1 MSSVSLDLWW
11 QTWRTKQSGDTSS
24 LHVQDKMEFVKKD
37 FQNCWRHT
45 LNRDNFDSN
54 IYFEDPIS
62 KYTNYIG
69 ILMSPEIHVKVY
81 IIHLSHAIGLC
92 RVQG

>member
-1 MSSVSLDLWW
+1 
-11 QTWRTKQSGDTSS
+11 
-24 LHVQDKMEFVKKD
+24 MEFVKRD

-69 ILMSPEIHVKVY
+69 SWPAVHVCE
-81 IIHLSHAIGLC
+81 HAWLTHSY
-92 RVQG
+92 VFTHW